1 MSLRAEGLQ
10 TRVAVGPYIIRTH
23 RQRHIDRGASR
34 PASGE
39 PQGSGWRGSYQTAGV
54 LIPNK
59 LKESNAPRAYKPLR
73 IEDKLNPDKVNPPT
87 AKSHARAPE
96 PKARTPERMTLC
108 NSPPRAYCC
117 SSWIDWGVARAC
129 R

>member
-73 IEDKLNPDKVNPPT
+73 IEESSNSNKLNPDKVNPPT

-96 PKARTPERMTLC
+96 PKARTPERMTLGRGA
-108 NSPPRAYCC
+108 PRPGLIAAAL
-117 SSWIDWGVARAC
+117 G
-129 R
+129 